1 MKSLPHVLL
10 VEDSPTMAAL
20 YTNYLENEE
29 CILEHVGT
37 GGEAMEC
44 LNNNL
49 PNLLL
54 LDLNLPDFHG
64 MEILKHIHQHSLPVE
79 VIVITANNS
88 AEFAVEAIRLGAV
101 DFLVKPFD
109 GKRFAVTVR
118 NVLKQHEMSVMLDTY
133 RENFMREK
141 FHDFIGTSLSMQ
153 SVYRIIE
160 SAATSRASIFITGE
174 SGTGKEVCA
183 HAIHQQSERRDK
195 PFIAINCA
203 AIPKDLIESEI
214 FGHVKGAFTG
224 AATTREG
231 AASRANGGT
240 LFLDEI
246 CEMHLDLQSKI
257 LRFTQTGTFQKV
269 GGSNE
274 EEVDV
279 RIVCA
284 TNRNP
289 KLEVKEGRFREDLYF
304 RLHVIPIELPPLR
317 DREADAL
324 MIAENFLKNYSVEEK
339 KAFKEFSADVRS
351 FIVQYNWPG
360 NVRELQN
367 VIRQIVVLNDGDI
380 VTMEM
385 LPKDLSGF
393 HVPRSIEPDEI
404 TANTDI
410 TDSSEK
416 AEPSRKSASAI
427 RPLWIEEKDVIERAI
442 DACDGNIPKAATFLD
457 ISPSTIYRKKQSW
470 SEK

>member
-1 MKSLPHVLL
+1 MKNLPRVLL

-20 YTNYLENEE
+20 YANYLENES
-29 CILEHVGT
+29 CILEHAGT
-37 GGEAMEC
+37 GGEAKQC
-44 LNNNL
+44 IDNH
-49 PNLLL
+49 PPDLLL
-54 LDLNLPDFHG
+54 LDLNLPDFNG
-64 MEILKHIHQHSLPVE
+64 MEILKHIHRHSMPVE

-88 AEFAVEAIRLGAV
+88 VEFAVEAIRLGAV

-109 GKRFAVTVR
+109 GKRLAVTVR
-118 NVLKQHEMSVMLDTY
+118 NVLKQHEMSIMLDTY
-133 RENFMREK
+133 RENFLREN
-141 FHDFIGTSLSMQ
+141 FHDFIGASLKMQ

-160 SAATSRASIFITGE
+160 SAAMSRASIFITGE

-183 HAIHQQSERRDK
+183 HAIHQHSERRDK
-195 PFIAINCA
+195 PFVAINCA

-224 AATTREG
+224 AAGAREG
-231 AASRANGGT
+231 AASRAHGGT

-269 GGSNE
+269 GGSSE

-279 RIVCA
+279 RIICA

-289 KLEVKEGRFREDLYF
+289 KQEVKQGRFREDLYF

-324 MIAENFLKNYSVEEK
+324 MIAEDFLSNYSREEN
-339 KAFKEFSADVRS
+339 KAFSEFSAEVKS
-351 FIVQYNWPG
+351 FIVQYSWPG

-380 VTMEM
+380 VTMDM

-393 HVPRSIEPDEI
+393 QPPPPAESDK
-404 TANTDI
+404 TASDDGSTV
-410 TDSSEK
+410 SVEA
-416 AEPSRKSASAI
+416 AEPSHQSTKAI
-427 RPLWIEEKDVIERAI
+427 RPLWIEEKEVIERAI
-442 DACDGNIPKAATFLD
+442 EACDGNIPKAATFLD

-470 SEK
+470 SEE